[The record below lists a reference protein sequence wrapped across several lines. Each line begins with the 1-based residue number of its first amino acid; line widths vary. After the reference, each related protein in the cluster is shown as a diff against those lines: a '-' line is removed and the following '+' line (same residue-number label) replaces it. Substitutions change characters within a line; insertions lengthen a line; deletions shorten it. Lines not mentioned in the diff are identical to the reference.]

1 MALTT
6 VEKVD
11 IEYHLGW
18 VLKQQVL
25 LVNGNI
31 VTHQIESLLR
41 HLVNDTEQKH
51 EYRIRE
57 ALCELQRVQDEKKKL
72 RQFAGVTQVGDTRLD
87 VDKGLFTLDE
97 EYKGWANKLADIY
110 GGHKNMYSLYHQQ
123 IGNGSPLQESF
134 G

>member
-6 VEKVD
+6 EEMVD

-25 LVNGNI
+25 LANGNI
-31 VTHQIESLLR
+31 VEHQVVSLLR
-41 HLVNDTEQKH
+41 TLVYDTEPKH
-51 EYRIRE
+51 EFRIRE
-57 ALCELQRVQDEKKKL
+57 ALCELQRCQDQKKSLREK
-72 RQFAGVTQVGDTRLD
+72 AGVTQVGDVKLD
-87 VDKGLFTLDE
+87 VAGGLMILDE

-123 IGNGSPLQESF
+123 IGNGSTLQDSF
-134 G
+134 